1 MQLLQYLFV
10 ILRIA
15 AVVAAMLCFVLAGT
29 PPTDAAP
36 ALSGP
41 LIHAQKADHQ
51 SVLIRGQEIVKPA
64 LKSAAK
70 SAAKS
75 VKDAARKAKDS
86 VARVI
91 PRPEAKPTNRLT
103 SSTQARAPP
112 ITNKTEGDRRERE
125 YYETLK
131 KEHPNATIIKQA
143 DLRNSQG
150 EIVKDVRR
158 TKTGRRIDFVV
169 VENGKVIKSVEVT
182 SLTAPKDRQILKE
195 RRIRQDYGG
204 NYVRDPNSK
213 KLYILKNME
222 TGKNIDTDIVRLP

>member
-1 MQLLQYLFV
+1 MKYLIV
-10 ILRIA
+10 ILRVVTLVAGVAFSASSGTA
-15 AVVAAMLCFVLAGT
+15 AISAPTNSLRHEAFAATNDPF
-29 PPTDAAP
+29 
-36 ALSGP
+36 
-41 LIHAQKADHQ
+41 
-51 SVLIRGQEIVKPA
+51 VLIRGQQALKPA
-64 LKSAAK
+64 IKGAAK
-70 SAAKS
+70 QASKAIKES
-75 VKDAARKAKDS
+75 VKAARGKLGSVLAKPKAKF
-86 VARVI
+86 
-91 PRPEAKPTNRLT
+91 EAAHP
-103 SSTQARAPP
+103 SSIQARAPP
-112 ITNKTEGDRRERE
+112 TIIQNRLDGQRRERE

-131 KEHPNATIIKQA
+131 KEHPDATIIKQA
-143 DLRNSQG
+143 DLRNSKG